1 MLTALSVGLTHA
13 NTAQEL
19 IGRDF
24 LAMDVGE
31 ESPRSMLD
39 ELMTLASSNLGV
51 SGPASRSMAE
61 SQ

>member
-39 ELMTLASSNLGV
+39 ELMTLASSTLGV

-61 SQ
+61 SR

>member
-1 MLTALSVGLTHA
+1 MNIDHT

-24 LAMDVGE
+24 LAVDVGE

-39 ELMTLASSNLGV
+39 ELMTLASSTLGV
-51 SGPASRSMAE
+51 SGPGSCSMGE
-61 SQ
+61 S